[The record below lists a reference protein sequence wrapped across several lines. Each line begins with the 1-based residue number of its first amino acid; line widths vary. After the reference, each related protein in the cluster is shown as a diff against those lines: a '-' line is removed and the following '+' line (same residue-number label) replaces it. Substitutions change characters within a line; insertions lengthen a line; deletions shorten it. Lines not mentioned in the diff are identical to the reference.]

1 MDDAHGVFALRNI
14 EHAVFELGVY
24 PDLVL
29 MMFARFRLSGSTLGA
44 TTTNIMKLRPVTA
57 FGYLLLV
64 AAAVVSLMFVHSLKP
79 TSVEAAAFLSIW
91 LLLPYLILAIVL
103 AIRAHIATE
112 IANLTVTVLV
122 VAGGLLFLTIV
133 IFVRPDP
140 QGGIAVLFTPVYQSI
155 AMVILVP
162 LSRWISGKRT

>member
-1 MDDAHGVFALRNI
+1 MNV
-14 EHAVFELGVY
+14 
-24 PDLVL
+24 
-29 MMFARFRLSGSTLGA
+29 
-44 TTTNIMKLRPVTA
+44 RPVTA
-57 FGYLLLV
+57 FAYLLLV

-79 TSVEAAAFLSIW
+79 TSVEAATFFSIW

-103 AIRAHIATE
+103 ALRAHIATE

-140 QGGIAVLFTPVYQSI
+140 QGGIAVLF
-155 AMVILVP
+155 MN
-162 LSRWISGKRT
+162 RTGFLGGLIP